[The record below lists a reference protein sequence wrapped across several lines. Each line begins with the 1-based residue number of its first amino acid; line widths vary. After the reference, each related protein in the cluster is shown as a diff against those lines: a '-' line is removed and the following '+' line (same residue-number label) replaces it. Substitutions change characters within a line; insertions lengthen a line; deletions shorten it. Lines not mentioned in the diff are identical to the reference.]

1 MEERHFRTGQN
12 FDDPSAMADIGKRYR
27 ALPGGIATVVAWG
40 IFTLCARAIFDSWQ
54 LCGLVGLF
62 GAGIWRLFVEIE
74 KRALEQRRRDEITR
88 AMIRE
93 LEAIVSHRFDMMDS
107 RLDRLRDIAL
117 KEQERPPL
125 L

>member
-27 ALPGGIATVVAWG
+27 ALPGVFATVFAWG
-40 IFTLCARAIFDSWQ
+40 IFTLGARAIFDSWQ
-54 LCGLVGLF
+54 LCSLVGVF
-62 GAGIWRLFVEIE
+62 GAGIWRLFIEIE

-93 LEAIVSHRFDMMDS
+93 VEAIVSHRFDMVDS
-107 RLDRLRDIAL
+107 RLDRLRDISL
-117 KEQERPPL
+117 KERERSSVL
-125 L
+125 